1 MTRLRTGLLAVALV
15 AAVGTGGYAVT
26 TGGGYHVSV
35 VLPVATNLVPGSP
48 VHVDGALVGTV
59 DELETR
65 DGRALARLELTDDA
79 APLRDGTTATIVWK
93 AVLGERIL
101 ELHPGPAAGAAVPDG
116 GMIEGTVDRV
126 EFDQVLAALDPATRA
141 RLTSL
146 LQRLDRTAA
155 GDEEELNATLQAAGP
170 TLGHLGAVLEAL
182 GSDGPA
188 IRSLVVRL
196 REMTGT
202 LAARDSDLTAITGD
216 LARFTADTVVERDR
230 LGAGLRELPGTL
242 EAAQR
247 TLDRVPGTVDAAA
260 PLLRDLAPAT
270 RRLPRVARNLSPLLA
285 DLRPAVADL
294 RPTLVAAQSL
304 LGETPALL
312 DGGREVL
319 PGLDSALGR
328 LQPALAFLR
337 PYTPELA
344 GWLANWGS
352 AAANYDS
359 HGNYVRF
366 NIQQGLS
373 EFDVNPG
380 VVPPGLRKNPY
391 RKPGALEKQP
401 WSDAHGSGLR

>member
-1 MTRLRTGLLAVALV
+1 MPRLRAGLLAVALLT
-15 AAVGTGGYAVT
+15 AVGAGGYAAT
-26 TGGGYHVSV
+26 ADRGYRVSV

-48 VHVDGALVGTV
+48 VHVGGELVGTIE
-59 DELETR
+59 ELETR
-65 DGRALARLELTDDA
+65 DGRALVRVELSDDA

-101 ELHPGPAAGAAVPDG
+101 ELHPGPAAGAEVPDG

-146 LQRLDRTAA
+146 LQRLDRTVD
-155 GDEEELNATLQAAGP
+155 GDEAELNATLRAAGP
-170 TLGHLGAVLEAL
+170 TLEHLGTVLEAL

-196 REMTGT
+196 RQMTGT
-202 LAARDSDLTAITGD
+202 LASRESDLTAITDD

-230 LGAGLRELPGTL
+230 LSAGLRELPGTL

-247 TLDRVPGTVDAAA
+247 TLDRVPGTVDAAT

-294 RPTLVAAQSL
+294 RPTLIATRAL

-312 DGGREVL
+312 DGGHEVL
-319 PGLDSALGR
+319 PELDSTLGR

-344 GWLANWGS
+344 GWLANWAS

-373 EFDVNPG
+373 ELVVNPG